1 MTDQPII
8 RRSSRVSK
16 APDRMKPTEHVCM
29 DDFGD
34 DEHDTDYDVTDEDLC
49 ESETDEECDE
59 SDEDEEGNLKGFVVD
74 DDDDTSGD
82 ECEA

>member
-16 APDRMKPTEHVCM
+16 APDRMKPTEHVCV

-34 DEHDTDYDVTDEDLC
+34 DEHDTDYDATDEDLC
-49 ESETDEECDE
+49 ETETDEECDE
-59 SDEDEEGNLKGFVVD
+59 SDEDDEGNLKGFVVD
-74 DDDDTSGD
+74 DDDTSDD

>member
-8 RRSSRVSK
+8 RRSSRISK
-16 APDRMKPTEHVCM
+16 APDRMKPTEHVCI
-29 DDFGD
+29 DDFGESD
-34 DEHDTDYDVTDEDLC
+34 HDTDYDVSDEDLC
-49 ESETDEECDE
+49 ESETDEECDDDSE
-59 SDEDEEGNLKGFVVD
+59 EDEDGNLKNFVV